1 MASSADL
8 ELRRTLQLLKEVP
21 YLYGQFLQFCLPIPA
36 PSAKLAKVLLRLQD
50 GVNRFVIKYNTGEDS
65 RAVFCQLTLG
75 LCDTLAT
82 LKSGLTSCSRWY
94 AADTL
99 DGADWPLA
107 WETAWIEHI
116 LDVLSHVS
124 TAVELVNEAMEWYVP
139 LQQLYSLAN
148 RYQDTDRKCYHKNN

>member
-21 YLYGQFLQFCLPIPA
+21 YLYGQFLKSCLPTPA

-50 GVNRFVIKYNTGEDS
+50 SLLRFVIKYNTGEGS

-75 LCDTLAT
+75 LCDTLTT

-94 AADTL
+94 GADTL
-99 DGADWPLA
+99 DEADWPLA
-107 WETAWIEHI
+107 FETAWIEHI

-124 TAVELVNEAMEWYVP
+124 TAVELMNEAMERYIT
-139 LQQLYSLAN
+139 LQ
-148 RYQDTDRKCYHKNN
+148 